1 MAYSQVKGTVKMA
14 EGDINTLFGEVA
26 KLDQRVTKIEAT
38 QPFLTEILEKN
49 VKTNERLAETLH
61 EIRLSMVTMNDKID
75 AQATAIENMKHD
87 FDEADKKTDERIK
100 SVVQKVETINLEG
113 QFNIREFLKKNFIW
127 LAITVGLG
135 VAYFSTFI
143 SFK

>member
-1 MAYSQVKGTVKMA
+1 MA
-14 EGDINTLFGEVA
+14 EGEIGALFGKVA

-49 VKTNERLAETLH
+49 VKTNERLAETLQ
-61 EIRLSMVTMNDKID
+61 EIRLSMVSMNDKID

-100 SVVQKVETINLEG
+100 SVVQKVEAINLEG

-135 VAYFSTFI
+135 VAYLSTFI

>member
-1 MAYSQVKGTVKMA
+1 MA
-14 EGDINTLFGEVA
+14 EGDINTLFGKVA

-87 FDEADKKTDERIK
+87 LDEADKKTDERIK

-135 VAYFSTFI
+135 VAYLSTFI

>member
-1 MAYSQVKGTVKMA
+1 MA
-14 EGDINTLFGEVA
+14 EGDINSLFGEVA

-61 EIRLSMVTMNDKID
+61 EIRLSMVSMNDKID

-135 VAYFSTFI
+135 VAYLSTFI

>member
-1 MAYSQVKGTVKMA
+1 MA

-49 VKTNERLAETLH
+49 VKTNERLAETLQ
-61 EIRLSMVTMNDKID
+61 EIRLSMVSMNDKID

-87 FDEADKKTDERIK
+87 FDEADRKTDERIK
-100 SVVQKVETINLEG
+100 SVVQKVEAINLEG

>member
-1 MAYSQVKGTVKMA
+1 MA
-14 EGDINTLFGEVA
+14 EGDINTLFGKVA

-49 VKTNERLAETLH
+49 VETNERLAETLH
-61 EIRLSMVTMNDKID
+61 EIRLSMVSMNDKID

-87 FDEADKKTDERIK
+87 LDEADKKTDERIK

-135 VAYFSTFI
+135 VAYLSTFI

>member
-1 MAYSQVKGTVKMA
+1 MA
-14 EGDINTLFGEVA
+14 EGDINTLFGKVA

-49 VKTNERLAETLH
+49 VKTNECLAETLH

-135 VAYFSTFI
+135 VAYLSTFI

>member
-1 MAYSQVKGTVKMA
+1 MA
-14 EGDINTLFGEVA
+14 EGDINTLFGRVA
-26 KLDQRVTKIEAT
+26 ELDQRVTKIEAT

-49 VKTNERLAETLH
+49 VKTNERLAETLQ
-61 EIRLSMVTMNDKID
+61 EIRVSMVSMNDKID

-135 VAYFSTFI
+135 VAYLSTFI

>member
-14 EGDINTLFGEVA
+14 EGDINALFGEVA

-61 EIRLSMVTMNDKID
+61 EIRLSMVSMNDKID

>member
-1 MAYSQVKGTVKMA
+1 MA
-14 EGDINTLFGEVA
+14 EGDINSLFGKVA

-61 EIRLSMVTMNDKID
+61 EIRLSMVSMNDKID

>member
-1 MAYSQVKGTVKMA
+1 MA

-61 EIRLSMVTMNDKID
+61 EIRLSMVSMNDKID

-87 FDEADKKTDERIK
+87 FDEADRKTDERIK

>member
-1 MAYSQVKGTVKMA
+1 MA
-14 EGDINTLFGEVA
+14 EGDINALFGKVA

-61 EIRLSMVTMNDKID
+61 KIRLSMVSMNDKID

-87 FDEADKKTDERIK
+87 FDEADRKTDERIK
-100 SVVQKVETINLEG
+100 SVVQKVEAINLEG

-135 VAYFSTFI
+135 VAYLSTFI

>member
-1 MAYSQVKGTVKMA
+1 MA

-49 VKTNERLAETLH
+49 VKTNERLAETLQ
-61 EIRLSMVTMNDKID
+61 EIRVSMVSMNDKID

-87 FDEADKKTDERIK
+87 LDEADKKTDERIK

-135 VAYFSTFI
+135 VAYLSTFI

>member
-1 MAYSQVKGTVKMA
+1 MA

-49 VKTNERLAETLH
+49 VKTNERLAETLQ
-61 EIRLSMVTMNDKID
+61 EIRLSMVSMNDKID

-87 FDEADKKTDERIK
+87 LDEADKKTDERIK

-135 VAYFSTFI
+135 VAYLSTFI

>member
-1 MAYSQVKGTVKMA
+1 MA
-14 EGDINTLFGEVA
+14 EGDINTLFGKVA

-61 EIRLSMVTMNDKID
+61 EIRLSMVSMNDKID

-127 LAITVGLG
+127 LAITIGLG
-135 VAYFSTFI
+135 VAYLSTFI

>member
-1 MAYSQVKGTVKMA
+1 MA

-49 VKTNERLAETLH
+49 VQTNERLAETLH
-61 EIRLSMVTMNDKID
+61 EIRLSMVSMNDKID

-113 QFNIREFLKKNFIW
+113 QFNIREFLKMNFIW

>member
-1 MAYSQVKGTVKMA
+1 MA
-14 EGDINTLFGEVA
+14 EGDINALFGNVA

-61 EIRLSMVTMNDKID
+61 EIRLSMVSMNDKID

-135 VAYFSTFI
+135 VAYLSTFI

>member
-1 MAYSQVKGTVKMA
+1 MADDV
-14 EGDINTLFGEVA
+14 INTLFVNGA

-49 VKTNERLAETLH
+49 VQTNERLAETLQ
-61 EIRLSMVTMNDKID
+61 EIRLSMVSMNDKID
-75 AQATAIENMKHD
+75 AQAPAIENMKHD

-127 LAITVGLG
+127 LAITIGLG
-135 VAYFSTFI
+135 VAYLSTFI

>member
-1 MAYSQVKGTVKMA
+1 MA
-14 EGDINTLFGEVA
+14 EGDINTLFGKVA

>member
-1 MAYSQVKGTVKMA
+1 MA
-14 EGDINTLFGEVA
+14 EGDINALFGKVA

-49 VKTNERLAETLH
+49 VKTNERLAETLQ
-61 EIRLSMVTMNDKID
+61 EIRLSMVSMNDKID

-113 QFNIREFLKKNFIW
+113 QFNIREFLNKNFIW

-135 VAYFSTFI
+135 VAYLSTFI

>member
-1 MAYSQVKGTVKMA
+1 MA

-49 VKTNERLAETLH
+49 VETNERLAETLH

-87 FDEADKKTDERIK
+87 LDEADKKTDERIK

-135 VAYFSTFI
+135 VAYLSTFI

>member
-1 MAYSQVKGTVKMA
+1 MA
-14 EGDINTLFGEVA
+14 EGDINALFGEVA

-49 VKTNERLAETLH
+49 VKTNERLAETLQ
-61 EIRLSMVTMNDKID
+61 EIRLSMVSMNDKID

-87 FDEADKKTDERIK
+87 FDEADRKTDERIK

>member
-1 MAYSQVKGTVKMA
+1 MA
-14 EGDINTLFGEVA
+14 EGDINTLFGKVA

-61 EIRLSMVTMNDKID
+61 EIRLSMVSMNDKID

-87 FDEADKKTDERIK
+87 FDEADRKTDERIK
-100 SVVQKVETINLEG
+100 SVVQKVEAINFEG

-135 VAYFSTFI
+135 VAYLSTFI

>member
-1 MAYSQVKGTVKMA
+1 MA
-14 EGDINTLFGEVA
+14 EGDINALFGEVA

-49 VKTNERLAETLH
+49 VKTNERLAETLQ
-61 EIRLSMVTMNDKID
+61 EIRLSMVSMNDKID

-87 FDEADKKTDERIK
+87 FDEADRKTDERIK

-135 VAYFSTFI
+135 VAYLSTFI

>member
-1 MAYSQVKGTVKMA
+1 MA
-14 EGDINTLFGEVA
+14 EGDINALFGEVA

-49 VKTNERLAETLH
+49 VETNERLAETLQ
-61 EIRLSMVTMNDKID
+61 EIRLSMVSMNDKID

-87 FDEADKKTDERIK
+87 LDEADKKTDERIK

-135 VAYFSTFI
+135 VAYLSTFI

>member
-1 MAYSQVKGTVKMA
+1 MA
-14 EGDINTLFGEVA
+14 EGDINTLFGKVA

-61 EIRLSMVTMNDKID
+61 EIRLSMVSMNDKID

-127 LAITVGLG
+127 LALVLGLG
-135 VAYFSTFI
+135 IAYLSSFV

>member
-1 MAYSQVKGTVKMA
+1 MA

-61 EIRLSMVTMNDKID
+61 EIRLSMVSMNDKID

-87 FDEADKKTDERIK
+87 LDEADRKTDERIK

-135 VAYFSTFI
+135 VAYLSTFI

>member
-1 MAYSQVKGTVKMA
+1 MA
-14 EGDINTLFGEVA
+14 EGDINTLFGKVA

-61 EIRLSMVTMNDKID
+61 DIRLSMVSMNDKID

-135 VAYFSTFI
+135 VAYLSTFI
-143 SFK
+143 NFK

>member
-1 MAYSQVKGTVKMA
+1 MA
-14 EGDINTLFGEVA
+14 EGDINTLFGKVA

-49 VKTNERLAETLH
+49 VKTNECLAETLQ
-61 EIRLSMVTMNDKID
+61 EIRLSMVSMNDKID

-87 FDEADKKTDERIK
+87 FDEAGKKTDERINT
-100 SVVQKVETINLEG
+100 VMEKVRTIDVEG
-113 QFNIREFLKKNFIW
+113 QFNIREFLKKNFLW
-127 LAITVGLG
+127 LAITLGLS
-135 VAYFSTFI
+135 VAYLSTFI

>member
-1 MAYSQVKGTVKMA
+1 MA
-14 EGDINTLFGEVA
+14 EGDINALFGKVA
-26 KLDQRVTKIEAT
+26 TLDQRVTKIEAT

-61 EIRLSMVTMNDKID
+61 EIRLSMVSMNDKID

-135 VAYFSTFI
+135 VAYLSTFI

>member
-1 MAYSQVKGTVKMA
+1 MA
-14 EGDINTLFGEVA
+14 EGDINALFGEVA

-49 VKTNERLAETLH
+49 VKTNERLAETLQ
-61 EIRLSMVTMNDKID
+61 EIRLSMVSMNDKID

-87 FDEADKKTDERIK
+87 LDEADKKTDERIK

-127 LAITVGLG
+127 LAITVGLS
-135 VAYFSTFI
+135 VAYLSTFI

>member
-1 MAYSQVKGTVKMA
+1 MA
-14 EGDINTLFGEVA
+14 EGDINTLFGKVA

-135 VAYFSTFI
+135 VAYLSTFI

>member
-1 MAYSQVKGTVKMA
+1 MA
-14 EGDINTLFGEVA
+14 EGDINTLFGKVA

-61 EIRLSMVTMNDKID
+61 EIRLSMVSMNDKID
-75 AQATAIENMKHD
+75 VQATAIENMKHD
-87 FDEADKKTDERIK
+87 FDEADRKTDERIK

-135 VAYFSTFI
+135 VAYLSTFI

>member
-1 MAYSQVKGTVKMA
+1 MA
-14 EGDINTLFGEVA
+14 EGDINALFGKVA

-61 EIRLSMVTMNDKID
+61 EIRLSMVSMNDKID

-135 VAYFSTFI
+135 VAYLSTFI

>member
-1 MAYSQVKGTVKMA
+1 MA

-61 EIRLSMVTMNDKID
+61 EIRLSMVSMNDKID

-135 VAYFSTFI
+135 VAYLSTFI